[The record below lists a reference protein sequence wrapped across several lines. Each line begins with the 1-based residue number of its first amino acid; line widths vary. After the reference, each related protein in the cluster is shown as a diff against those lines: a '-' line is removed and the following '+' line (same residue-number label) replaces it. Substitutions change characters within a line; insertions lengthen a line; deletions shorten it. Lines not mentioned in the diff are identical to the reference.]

1 MVIKMKKN
9 SKNLKKVICVVLLLM
24 FILCAISPK
33 VNADGFKTGADFNSA
48 IATNANSVIEKSAI
62 TVITIVRIIGV
73 TIAIVM
79 LLVIAMKY
87 MLSSAGDRADIK
99 KHAVAYVIG
108 AFILFGAVG
117 ILGLLDDVAK
127 NISTTAATS

>member
-9 SKNLKKVICVVLLLM
+9 SKNLKKVICVVLLLI
-24 FILCAISPK
+24 FILCAMSTK
-33 VNADGFKTGADFNSA
+33 ANAAAFKTGAEFNDVIS
-48 IATNANSVIEKSAI
+48 TKANSVIEKSAI

-127 NISTTAATS
+127 NISTTATS

>member
-1 MVIKMKKN
+1 MIKMKKN
-9 SKNLKKVICVVLLLM
+9 NKKIKKIICVILLLM
-24 FILCAISPK
+24 FILCAIAPK
-33 VNADGFKTGADFNSA
+33 VNADGFKTGADFTKGIS
-48 IATNANSVIEKSAI
+48 TKANSVIEKSAI
-62 TVITIVRIIGV
+62 TAITIVRIIGV

-79 LLVIAMKY
+79 LFVIAMKY
-87 MLSSAGDRADIK
+87 MLSSAGERADIK

-127 NISTTAATS
+127 NISAQAIS